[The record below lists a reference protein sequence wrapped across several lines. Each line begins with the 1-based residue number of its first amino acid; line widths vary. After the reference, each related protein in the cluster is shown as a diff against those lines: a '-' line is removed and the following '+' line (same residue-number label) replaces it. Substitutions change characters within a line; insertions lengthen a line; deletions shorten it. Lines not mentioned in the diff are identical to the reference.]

1 MIKFI
6 KKHRQEPVEPQLAT
20 MIDVFSILIIFLV
33 AGSSFDQL
41 SVNLPNQFVIP
52 SLFSASAQSTSAQMV
67 VLHQLEI
74 QFQGLQSQP
83 KIPISV
89 ERDQELELKNASYI
103 LGLIPEEYKK
113 QNNYFNQISLIA
125 SKEVKYDELF
135 SAIAQLRKIGF
146 KNINLIG
153 TMATQ

>member
-67 VLHQLEI
+67 VLHQLEM